1 MMKFIKII
9 LIITMILT
17 LTGCWDKIEIDQRA
31 FVSAIG
37 IDTYKP
43 NNNQDTEEPEKSSR
57 NRYVIT
63 YVIPNLDAI
72 GKNAVSDKRRF
83 VLSSIGSNPY
93 QTTRQLSTRLN
104 KVMFFKHMKAL
115 IIGEDIAR
123 NSEYFKEIM
132 DSVERNFEL
141 SRKINVMIAQGTAKE
156 IMEVEPEA
164 EPVTGTFLTQIS
176 ENVNT
181 ARFNPQTLGD
191 ILLSLHFDGN
201 AVLPRVVHGE
211 NEIKVAGS
219 AIIKDYK
226 LVGWLGELENRSIL
240 FLRDRVK
247 GSIVDV
253 VQNKAVVPYII
264 TDSSTK
270 KSVKAENEKIIANI
284 LIEMEGF
291 AEQYKLDAPKE
302 LLDEETIRSIEKK
315 VENQVKKDI
324 EGVIEKLQEEFKVDI
339 IGLGEYI
346 SKFKPDLWESVKDD
360 WDEVFTDVVI
370 NISVKAKLRRV
381 GMTR

>member
-31 FVSAIG
+31 FVSAVG

-57 NRYVIT
+57 NRYIIT

-115 IIGEDIAR
+115 VIGEDVAR

-141 SRKINVMIAQGTAKE
+141 SRKINVMIAQGTAKD
-156 IMEVEPEA
+156 IMKVEPEA
-164 EPVTGTFLTQIS
+164 EPVTGTFLTEIS

-181 ARFNPQTLGD
+181 ARFSPQTLGD

-240 FLRDRVK
+240 FLTDRVK

-253 VQNKAVVPYII
+253 IENKAVVPYII

-324 EGVIEKLQEEFKVDI
+324 EGVIKKLQEEFKVDI